1 MDFKTFV
8 EVVSVCCDV
17 IDILRRLSK
26 WIAKSKTRKTKK
38 KYRPTLPKH

>member
-17 IDILRRLSK
+17 IELFRKLSK
-26 WIAKSKTRKTKK
+26 LMSKIKDRKAKK
-38 KYRPTLPKH
+38 KYRPKLHNS